1 MKDMTSNKQQ
11 DKQEEILPNGIAAK
25 WLIPQTNKEIIH
37 PKEKWEDMNK
47 QFSKYRYSIN
57 TEKVPS
63 ALETK
68 DL

>member
-37 PKEKWEDMNK
+37 PKEK
-47 QFSKYRYSIN
+47 
-57 TEKVPS
+57 
-63 ALETK
+63 
-68 DL
+68 